1 MNANAW
7 LSALFAVFVTGLAAN
22 SLLAAPPVP
31 PPESRPKLDV
41 PYVPT
46 PEAVLDRMLEFAAPG
61 KDDYLIDLG
70 CGDGR
75 IPVAA
80 AQRFGTR
87 GLGVDIDP
95 LRIREAN
102 ENAQKAKVTDKV
114 TFRQANLFDTKI
126 ADATILTLYLLPAIN
141 LELRPRILNDLKPGT
156 RVVSHDFDMGDWT
169 PDREARIGDS
179 KTVFLWIVPAKAAGS
194 WTVNDGGKQFTLNL
208 KQKFQQIAGEATID
222 GQTVPLRNA
231 RLEGR
236 QISFEVPEQNG
247 QSKRYE
253 GQVNDNTI
261 QGETWQAKPVT

>member
-1 MNANAW
+1 MTTNAW

-22 SLLAAPPVP
+22 TLMAAPPVP
-31 PPESRPKLDV
+31 PPESRPRLDV

-46 PEAVLDRMLEFAAPG
+46 SEAVLDRMLEFAAPT

-102 ENAQKAKVTDKV
+102 DNAKNANVTEKV
-114 TFRQANLFDTKI
+114 TFRQANLFDTEI

-141 LELRPRILNDLKPGT
+141 LELRPRILNELQPGT
-156 RVVSHDFDMGDWT
+156 RVVSHDFDMGDWR

-179 KTVFLWIVPAKAAGS
+179 NSVFMWVVPAKAEGN
-194 WTVNDGGKQFTLNL
+194 WTVIEGDRKYTLNIL
-208 KQKFQQIAGEATID
+208 QRFQQIAGEATID
-222 GQTVPLRNA
+222 GKTVPLRNTK
-231 RLEGR
+231 LEGR
-236 QISFEVPEQNG
+236 QISFELPDKDG

-253 GQVNDNTI
+253 GQVKNNTI
-261 QGETWQAKPVT
+261 QGDTWQAKPVS